1 MLLAYE
7 LAKGIHKKLN
17 VTYYQCKHKGIYTLL
32 NVNIFKIIQKMIQ
45 KSYEIL
51 KSLSFRETD
60 LENTKVSIL
69 TLVYMQYVEK
79 IVKTCLYVSV
89 NGSMSHSASG
99 NSPQLTTVRREL
111 RQIRDRVT
119 QLLDQL
125 EVGENVISS
134 SVDSKRAPAN
144 KGQQLL
150 LLFHLYSV

>member
-1 MLLAYE
+1 
-7 LAKGIHKKLN
+7 
-17 VTYYQCKHKGIYTLL
+17 
-32 NVNIFKIIQKMIQ
+32 MIQ

-60 LENTKVSIL
+60 LENTKVSI

-144 KGQQLL
+144 KGQ
-150 LLFHLYSV
+150 

>member
-1 MLLAYE
+1 
-7 LAKGIHKKLN
+7 
-17 VTYYQCKHKGIYTLL
+17 
-32 NVNIFKIIQKMIQ
+32 MIQ
-45 KSYEIL
+45 KSYDVL
-51 KSLSFRETD
+51 KSLSFKETD
-60 LENTKVSIL
+60 LKNTSIHVAFNFDIFAVSR
-69 TLVYMQYVEK
+69 EK
-79 IVKTCLYVSV
+79 RISKASLYVSV

-144 KGQQLL
+144 KGQ
-150 LLFHLYSV
+150 